1 MPMDSTVDVVAEAE
15 HNHPD
20 GTVKTTGFKVVGT
33 TPDRPD
39 GVDKVT
45 GRAKFGADA
54 YAPGMLHAA
63 IYRSPH
69 AHAKILNIDTSAA
82 EALKGVKGVVTRA
95 DFAEGLTGENWNILE
110 NTMASDTALY
120 DGHAICAVAATSALI
135 ARDAIK
141 LIKVDYEVLPHVTNV
156 DLAMAGDAPVIRA
169 GAADVS
175 VPKGLHPNVVR
186 YHESGHGNVD
196 AGFAAAD
203 LVIEDTF
210 TTEATHQGYIEPNAC
225 LATMGND
232 GKGEVWC
239 CTQGHFN
246 VQKVC
251 AALVGTDT
259 SQIRVTASE
268 IGGGFGGKTVV
279 FIEPVALAL
288 ARKTNRPV
296 KLVMSRSEVFRATGP
311 TASASMDIKIGMM
324 RDGTMTAASGV
335 FRLQGGA
342 FPGAPM
348 EFTSMC
354 AFASYNLEN
363 VHQIGFDIMSN
374 RPKQAAYRAPGS
386 PMAAFAVESVI
397 DELCLELG
405 LDPIDVRLK
414 NASHEGTKASYG
426 PTFQRIGLVE
436 TLEAAKAHPHY
447 TAPLA
452 ENTGR
457 GISCGFW
464 FNHGGETAVTMALSE
479 DGTVALSVGTPDI
492 GGSRASMGQMAAEE
506 LGIPYERIRVTIA
519 DTATLGYNEI
529 SHGSRVTYA
538 TGLATIE
545 AARDTIKKLCARAA
559 AKWGIDA
566 DAVAWEDGCAVPSGA
581 NAGDFD
587 PRPLADIT
595 RNMGATG
602 GPIVGHYEASPEGA
616 GVSFAT
622 HIVDTHVDPETG
634 KTGVTRYTVVQDAG
648 KAIHPTYVEGQYQG
662 GAVQGIGWALNEEYI
677 YGEDGRLQN
686 SVFLDYRI
694 PVASDLPMIDTVIV
708 EVPNPGH
715 PYGVRGV
722 GETSICPPLAA
733 VANAVS
739 GAVGV
744 RMTQLPMTPPHI
756 LSELTRKNT
765 SAANG

>member
-1 MPMDSTVDVVAEAE
+1 MT
-15 HNHPD
+15 N
-20 GTVKTTGFKVVGT
+20 GFKVVGT
-33 TPDRPD
+33 RPKRPD

-54 YAPGMLHAA
+54 AAPGMLHAS
-63 IYRSPH
+63 IVRSPH
-69 AHAKILNIDTSAA
+69 AHAKILKIDTSKA
-82 EALKGVKGVVTRA
+82 EALKGVKAVVTRA

-110 NTMASDTALY
+110 NVMAGDTALY
-120 DGHAICAVAATSALI
+120 DGHAVAAVAATTALA
-135 ARDAIK
+135 ARDAAK
-141 LIKVDYEVLPHVTNV
+141 LIEVEYEPLPHVTDV
-156 DLAMAGDAPVIRA
+156 DKAMAADAPVIRA
-169 GAADVS
+169 GAADKS
-175 VPKGLHPNVVR
+175 VPEGMHPNVVR
-186 YHESGHGNVD
+186 YHESGHGDVD
-196 AGFAAAD
+196 KGFAEAD
-203 LVIEDTF
+203 LVIEESF
-210 TTEATHQGYIEPNAC
+210 KTEATHQGYIEPHAC
-225 LATMGND
+225 LAQLGPD

-251 AALVGTDT
+251 AALVGTET
-259 SQIRVTASE
+259 SQLRVTPSE

-288 ARKTNRPV
+288 SRKANRPV

-311 TASASMDIKIGMM
+311 TASTSMDIKIGMT
-324 RDGTMTAASGV
+324 REGKITAAQGV

-348 EFTSMC
+348 EFTAMC
-354 AFASYNLEN
+354 AFAPYALEN
-363 VHQIGFDIMSN
+363 VHQIGYDVMSN

-397 DELCLELG
+397 DELCNKLD
-405 LDPIDVRLK
+405 LDPIEVRLK
-414 NASHEGTKASYG
+414 NASKEGTKASYG
-426 PTFQRIGLVE
+426 PKFERIGLVE
-436 TLEAAKAHPHY
+436 TLEAARAHPHL

-452 ENTGR
+452 EGQGR

-464 FNHGGETAVTMALSE
+464 FNHGGETAVSLALSE
-479 DGTVALSVGTPDI
+479 DGTVAISVGTPDI

-506 LGIPYERIRVTIA
+506 LGIPYENIRTTVA

-538 TGLATIE
+538 SGLATIK
-545 AARDTIKKLCARAA
+545 AARDAVKKLCARAA
-559 AKWGIDA
+559 AKWGIDEE
-566 DAVAWEDGCAVPSGA
+566 AVVWEDGCAKPSGP
-581 NAGDFD
+581 NAGEFE
-587 PRPLADIT
+587 PLPLAKIA
-595 RNMGATG
+595 RSMGRTG
-602 GPIVGHYEASPEGA
+602 GPIVGHYEATPEGA

-622 HIVDTHVDPETG
+622 HIVDAEVDKETG
-634 KTGVTRYTVVQDAG
+634 QTKVVRYTVVQDAG
-648 KAIHPTYVEGQYQG
+648 KAIHPTYVEGQFQG
-662 GAVQGIGWALNEEYI
+662 GAAQGIGWALNEEYI

-686 SVFLDYRI
+686 SGFLDYRI

-733 VANAVS
+733 IANAVS
-739 GAVGV
+739 NAAGV
-744 RMTQLPMTPPHI
+744 RLTELPMSPPRI
-756 LSELTRKNT
+756 LKALNDQ
-765 SAANG
+765 ANG